1 MNRTVEFF
9 TFLSKNQDD
18 RDLNKLLKS
27 RISNPF
33 NEASETIANTIKSL
47 LQSIQDTAPSFIDK
61 YNSILSLSSSMDD
74 EQREAFVK
82 ETEKSIN
89 KLEKLITE
97 LAENVNSGKM
107 GLKGQAIDH
116 SQGVFAYLDKNL
128 NQARRD
134 LQFLCVQRE
143 YVISK
148 SRAAIPTLPVPV
160 QNYNARSAKI
170 MEISKPKKTVVAP
183 GYERSLLQEHD
194 NIVDELLDFN
204 SELNVTDE
212 QMGNIAMMVKSFNEL
227 ITRQNQQIRIIKAD
241 VEKAQEN
248 YEESHHDI
256 NKTIDRTK
264 FQHLWMAFVIIILG
278 LMLLIKS

>member
-1 MNRTVEFF
+1 MCIRD
-9 TFLSKNQDD
+9 SD

-74 EQREAFVK
+74 EQRQAFVK

-160 QNYNARSAKI
+160 QNYNARSAKT